1 MQVEYTK
8 FSCVARYDEPMK
20 KTDEKSGSTVP
31 RRKRSGNMVA
41 DVHERLR
48 AMIIEFELRP
58 GERLNE
64 MHLSD
69 RLGVGRTPIREAIN
83 RLLVEGLVEFQPN
96 RGFLIRQFDVK
107 EIEDLFEVRGIIE
120 VGAVRLAVERASD
133 LSLKRLSEYWQTI
146 MHSYAESSSDFL
158 VQQDALFHEQLALL
172 SENSALVY
180 NIRHINSR
188 IHFVRWANLHG
199 QARKQTFEEHEAILD
214 AISARDADRAA
225 QEMFNHVTH
234 RSGELRRAIAD
245 GLLIGMSR
253 PANSRK
259 PILSPRTGDGHGE

>member
-1 MQVEYTK
+1 
-8 FSCVARYDEPMK
+8 MK
-20 KTDEKSGSTVP
+20 KPVRTLDAKAP
-31 RRKRSGNMVA
+31 RKKRNGNMVA
-41 DVHERLR
+41 DIHERLR

-120 VGAVRLAVERASD
+120 VGAVRLAVARASD
-133 LSLKRLSEYWQTI
+133 RSLKHLSEYWQTI
-146 MHSYAESSSDFL
+146 LCNYAESSSDFL

-199 QARKQTFEEHEAILD
+199 QARKQTFEEHEAILE

-245 GLLIGMSR
+245 GLLMGMSR
-253 PANSRK
+253 PANSRT
-259 PILSPRTGDGHGE
+259 PITPSRTGDGHGE